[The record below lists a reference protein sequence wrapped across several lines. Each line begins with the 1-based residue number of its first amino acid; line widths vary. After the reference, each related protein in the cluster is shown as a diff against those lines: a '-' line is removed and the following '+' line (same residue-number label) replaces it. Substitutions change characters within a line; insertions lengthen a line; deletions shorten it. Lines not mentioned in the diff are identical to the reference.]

1 MAPSAAARDNR
12 RCARP
17 ARQWPL
23 AGKLPRDGD
32 VSDSKAVDWER
43 VTNVNLTM
51 VAIRLELREESLDS
65 GRRLLYGESG
75 PFRFLVCGAMRVP
88 SPLFGARNE
97 TSVVGRSAR
106 SASSKGIYPP

>member
-12 RCARP
+12 CCARP

-51 VAIRLELREESLDS
+51 VAIRLEL
-65 GRRLLYGESG
+65 
-75 PFRFLVCGAMRVP
+75 
-88 SPLFGARNE
+88 
-97 TSVVGRSAR
+97 
-106 SASSKGIYPP
+106 